1 MKCDRCKKE
10 TVVTTMSWLNTQT
23 ICMDCDEKEQDHPR
37 FKEAKE
43 RERQEMLNGNYNYE
57 GLLG

>member
-1 MKCDRCKKE
+1 MKCERCRKE
-10 TVVTTMSWLNTQT
+10 TNVTTMSWLNTQT
-23 ICMDCDEKEQDHPR
+23 ICMDCSEREENHPR

-43 RERQEMLNGNYNYE
+43 RERQEVLNGNYNYK